1 MLWNILNK
9 YLSIEVIIPI
19 LERIKN
25 NITQDKNKKSF
36 FFKADINFMC

>member
-19 LERIKN
+19 LERIN
-25 NITQDKNKKSF
+25 DNINQDKNKKSF
-36 FFKADINFMC
+36 FFKADINFMD